1 MGGPRPG
8 PPQLRP
14 GRALAHTPGALGPGS
29 PHRSDGRS
37 PQTPRGARRSDP
49 DGRLGTTPPVPGR
62 PTSFLLLAGL
72 PALLLAL
79 ITWQVVAD
87 GPLVRADE
95 RLSRALRHPDRLSG
109 LLSDLG
115 NVQVAVPVLAAV
127 LVPVSWR
134 ARRAGVERWWAAPAA
149 AAVLMLLVPVLVV
162 PLKDWTARPGTPAVP
177 PGLGYYPSGHTVTAV
192 VAYGA
197 ATLLLLPLLRAAR
210 ARRGLVL
217 GCAAVNLAVGFGLVR
232 RGYHWPLDVLA
243 GWCLGALLLWVL
255 WRLAGRG
262 GGPVSRSRSRSS
274 SGTPSSRTGP
284 S

>member
-1 MGGPRPG
+1 MGELRPG

-14 GRALAHTPGALGPGS
+14 GRALAHTPGASGPGS
-29 PHRSDGRS
+29 PHRSDSRS
-37 PQTPRGARRSDP
+37 PQTPRGVRHSDP

-62 PTSFLLLAGL
+62 PTSFLLLPGL

-95 RLSRALRHPDRLSG
+95 RLSRTLRHPDRFSG

-115 NVQVAVPVLAAV
+115 NVQVALPVLAAV
-127 LVPVSWR
+127 LVLVSR
-134 ARRAGVERWWAAPAA
+134 QGRQAGVRRWWAAPAA
-149 AAVLMLLVPVLVV
+149 AAVLMVLVPALVV

-177 PGLGYYPSGHTVTAV
+177 PGLGYYPSGHAATAV

-197 ATLLLLPLLRAAR
+197 ATLLLLPRLGGAR
-210 ARRGLVL
+210 ARRALVL
-217 GCAAVNLAVGFGLVR
+217 GCVAVNLAVGFALVR

-243 GWCLGALLLWVL
+243 SWCLGAVLLWAL
-255 WRLAGRG
+255 WPLARRG